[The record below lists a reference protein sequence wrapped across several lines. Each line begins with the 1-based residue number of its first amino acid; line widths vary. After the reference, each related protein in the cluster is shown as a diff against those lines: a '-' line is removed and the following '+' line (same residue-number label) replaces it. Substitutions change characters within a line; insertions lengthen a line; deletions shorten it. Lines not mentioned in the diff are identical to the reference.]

1 MLTKLQM
8 DLLAILEEVTGNVTE
23 EPDYLVDLS
32 LKDIGLDSIDCLDFL
47 YQVKE
52 KFDISLPKEAE
63 NLPLSVTINQI
74 VGFLEGKKTS

>member
-8 DLLAILEEVTGNVTE
+8 DILAILEEVTGNVTE

-74 VGFLEGKKTS
+74 VGFLEGKKIS

>member
-1 MLTKLQM
+1 M
-8 DLLAILEEVTGNVTE
+8 DILAILEEVTGNVTE

-74 VGFLEGKKTS
+74 VGFLEGKKIS

>member
-1 MLTKLQM
+1 MLTKFQM

-23 EPDYLVDLS
+23 EPDYLFDLS

-63 NLPLSVTINQI
+63 NFPLSVTINQI